1 MVNKCCAPGFRS
13 GYSGEKEKDIDK
25 EAKEGGTGTVP
36 EEAISY
42 HKFPKDF
49 PSTDVDARD
58 PPKILGANRIFIPLQ
73 QTLPFF

>member
-1 MVNKCCAPGFRS
+1 MVNKCCAPGCRS

-42 HKFPKDF
+42 HKFPKD
-49 PSTDVDARD
+49 
-58 PPKILGANRIFIPLQ
+58 PPLRQTWTRAIPRKY
-73 QTLPFF
+73 